1 MNTAKFVRTYRFS
14 SWVYVCT
21 LLAEGMLGLLIC
33 GADPPCAL
41 AVWLGCRKVSFT
53 FEFEMLEQ
61 RRVALRGRVSVSR
74 LRSSGCYW
82 FSSLRSGYDDI
93 KTNICQRV
101 THWVCQ
107 YSASMRNL
115 VLTVFL
121 KPWTSQMCCTG
132 SSWCP
137 LGLSLCVVSVWSCS
151 KASIASAMFFAAD
164 SSKLQ
169 PATSRS

>member
-1 MNTAKFVRTYRFS
+1 MEEKAFNLVVINLFCIQLAFCCSRILMNTAKFVRTYRFS

-74 LRSSGCYW
+74 LRSSGCY
-82 FSSLRSGYDDI
+82 
-93 KTNICQRV
+93 
-101 THWVCQ
+101 
-107 YSASMRNL
+107 
-115 VLTVFL
+115 
-121 KPWTSQMCCTG
+121 
-132 SSWCP
+132 
-137 LGLSLCVVSVWSCS
+137 
-151 KASIASAMFFAAD
+151 
-164 SSKLQ
+164 
-169 PATSRS
+169 